1 MLAYLDPA
9 TGGMI
14 LQAAAGAVAA
24 TAVGVKFYWGKVKR
38 VLRIDRTDPQEN
50 QQRP

>member
-14 LQAAAGAVAA
+14 LQAAAGAIAA
-24 TAVGVKFYWGKVKR
+24 TAVGVKVYWGRLKR
-38 VLRIDRTDPQEN
+38 FLRPDRSESSEN
-50 QQRP
+50 LHL